1 MADEAQT
8 LFERARD
15 LARAG
20 NTRES
25 NDAVDELV
33 RRFEHDVDVACRT
46 LVCRA
51 LLGRTKDRLAAG
63 GVDRRVA
70 IVEYRHVLQIAE
82 RPPLIEPMV
91 AEALFH
97 LALTSAKLAVERGD
111 ADHRERATSRFA
123 EIARR
128 FGGATDPVVA
138 HWVARAAECEAL
150 LRDA

>member
-1 MADEAQT
+1 MDDAQT
-8 LFERARD
+8 LFDRARE
-15 LARAG
+15 LAAEG
-20 NTRES
+20 KTRES
-25 NDAVDELV
+25 SEAVEELV
-33 RRFEHDVDVACRT
+33 RRFEHDVDVARRT

-51 LLGRTKDRLAAG
+51 LLGRTKDRLAAE
-63 GVDRRVA
+63 GVDRKVV

-91 AEALFH
+91 AAALFH

-128 FGGATDPVVA
+128 FGGSTDPEVA